1 VTLSQCSDGP
11 PPPDELGAVLGR
23 LTAAGTSWFAA
34 VPPRAVPPPAGAAG
48 LPGQWRDDA
57 TVIDATDRR
66 HAPLT
71 VNPFE
76 PAPACP
82 VPAHADRLAALLETA
97 FRPPGLVRTVVR
109 LALRRAYAEA
119 GWDQATG
126 GAQAGA
132 VAPPCVP
139 SVGDLRRT
147 ALAAVTELGG
157 DARMRAAVRG
167 FVDVRLGSLWL
178 GPAGHFLAGGHPADV
193 PRLLRRNVLF
203 TVGEVIDD
211 EAAAFLTG
219 VLLIRVA
226 EQLRATAGAGGPGAR
241 EPGAV
246 VIAVPDARL
255 RRLLDE
261 IRSHGAEVIH
271 AAYLPPGG
279 PLTAAGDG
287 SAAEGRVTED
297 AANGAG
303 PHSAPRAESSPV
315 ALSPVALSP
324 VALLGR
330 RSAACG
336 LQCRQRPCSG
346 YELHE
351 ARLLAGADSQV
362 WFRLWGQALVLAF
375 LTGQPLPRVPTAVRR
390 TWPLLEVRTR
400 ECMLAT
406 VVQGAVAPRALAL
419 RHSYDP
425 SRLTEVAASTAA
437 GLLAAATPRAPVVTS
452 RSAYRTPLR
461 AGQVWVIPQLRWLH
475 EASRLF
481 PPGQRQVS
489 QDDVAP
495 PLDFDLAGLPDWPG
509 IRVGDRLD
517 GLRRHRLSMASE
529 RNRMIAATALLGAE
543 DGAGFQADL
552 ALAGI
557 GLRQRQRLSYVARLL
572 GAGQHGTEP
581 GWLEV
586 VLSWPSR
593 LIQPYAGLD
602 AGLGA
607 DQDADLD
614 GELGVPEAAT
624 G

>member
-1 VTLSQCSDGP
+1 
-11 PPPDELGAVLGR
+11 
-23 LTAAGTSWFAA
+23 
-34 VPPRAVPPPAGAAG
+34 
-48 LPGQWRDDA
+48 
-57 TVIDATDRR
+57 
-66 HAPLT
+66 

-97 FRPPGLVRTVVR
+97 FRPPGPVRTVVR

-126 GAQAGA
+126 AAEPGAI
-132 VAPPCVP
+132 APPCVP

-147 ALAAVTELGG
+147 ALAAVAELGG

-203 TVGEVIDD
+203 TAGEVIDD

-219 VLLIRVA
+219 VLRIRGA
-226 EQLRATAGAGGPGAR
+226 EQLRATAAAGGPGAR

-246 VIAVPDARL
+246 VIAVPDGRL

-271 AAYLPPGG
+271 AGYLPARG
-279 PLTAAGDG
+279 PLAAANDG
-287 SAAEGRVTED
+287 KATED
-297 AANGAG
+297 AAANGVG
-303 PHSAPRAESSPV
+303 THSPPRAES
-315 ALSPVALSP
+315 SPVALSP

-351 ARLLAGADSQV
+351 ARLLAGAGSQV

-390 TWPLLEVRTR
+390 TWPLLEVRAR

-425 SRLTEVAASTAA
+425 SRLTAVAASTAA
-437 GLLAAATPRAPVVTS
+437 GLLAAAAPRAPIVTS

-481 PPGQRQVS
+481 PAGERQVS
-489 QDDVAP
+489 RDDVAP

-529 RNRMIAATALLGAE
+529 RNRTIAATALLGAE
-543 DGAGFQADL
+543 GGAGFQADL

-557 GLRQRQRLSYVARLL
+557 GLGQRQRLSYVARML

-593 LIQPYAGLD
+593 LIQPDAGLD
-602 AGLGA
+602 A
-607 DQDADLD
+607 DQDAQPD
-614 GELGVPEAAT
+614 GEPGLPEAAT